1 MCPPPSKSAISH
13 GKPEAEIEI
22 DEALVRRLLE
32 AQHPD
37 LADLPLVLLASG
49 WDNVIYRLGDALTV
63 RVPRRAVAAELVVN
77 EQTWLPRLAPR
88 LPIPITA
95 HTRAGTATEFYP
107 WHWSVLPWFE
117 GEAADL
123 ESPSGTEAACWAEF
137 LLALHQPAPESAPVN
152 EVRGIPLSE
161 RADSTEE
168 RLARL
173 REATDLISP
182 RIEQLWASALD
193 APASSD
199 PRWLHGDLHAQNVLV
214 DGGRITAVI
223 DWGDITR
230 GDVAT
235 DLASIWGLF
244 ENPADRERILSEYNP
259 DPATLDRARG
269 WAVLFGAVLL
279 DSGLVNSPRHAAMGR
294 TLLTRLGAE

>member
-13 GKPEAEIEI
+13 GKPDAEVEI

-37 LADLPLVLLASG
+37 LSQLPLTPLASG

-77 EQTWLPRLAPR
+77 EQTWLPHLAAG
-88 LPIPITA
+88 LPIPISA
-95 HTRAGTATEFYP
+95 HARAGAPTEFYP
-107 WHWSVLPWFE
+107 WHWSVLPWFH
-117 GEAADL
+117 GKTADL
-123 ESPSGTEAACWAEF
+123 ESPSGTEAGRWAAF
-137 LLALHQPAPESAPVN
+137 LLALHQPAPVNAPIN
-152 EVRGIPLSE
+152 EVRGIPLIE
-161 RADSTEE
+161 RAESTEE
-168 RLARL
+168 RISRL
-173 REATDLISP
+173 RQASDLISP
-182 RIEQLWASALD
+182 RIEQLWADALD
-193 APASSD
+193 APTSSN
-199 PRWLHGDLHAQNVLV
+199 PCWLHGDLHAQNVLV
-214 DGGRITAVI
+214 EGGRITAVI
-223 DWGDITR
+223 DWGDITG

-244 ENPADRERILSEYNP
+244 EARADRERILSEYNP
-259 DPATLDRARG
+259 DPAILDRARG

-294 TLLTRLGAE
+294 TLLTRLGDE